1 MAKDP
6 REAALSADSPIELP
20 SDMFGTSR
28 NNAQGWDWTNS
39 NATAELMRDR
49 QSYKTYQWPS
59 PTEDDQGS
67 LTNKLNRVSR
77 GQSAFAALD
86 VAERD
91 AILRRYADLLE
102 SNAPELMALLAIE
115 AKKTLPDAIGE
126 IREAVDFARYYA
138 DLPCP
143 GEPRGVF
150 VCISPWNFPLAIFS
164 GQILAAL
171 KCGARCWQSRPT
183 DAKDCRSCCA
193 IVG

>member
-77 GQSAFAALD
+77 GQSAFAALMSPSATQFC
-86 VAERD
+86 VA
-91 AILRRYADLLE
+91 ADLLE
-102 SNAPELMALLAIE
+102 SQ
-115 AKKTLPDAIGE
+115 
-126 IREAVDFARYYA
+126 
-138 DLPCP
+138 
-143 GEPRGVF
+143 
-150 VCISPWNFPLAIFS
+150 SPS
-164 GQILAAL
+164 
-171 KCGARCWQSRPT
+171 
-183 DAKDCRSCCA
+183 
-193 IVG
+193 